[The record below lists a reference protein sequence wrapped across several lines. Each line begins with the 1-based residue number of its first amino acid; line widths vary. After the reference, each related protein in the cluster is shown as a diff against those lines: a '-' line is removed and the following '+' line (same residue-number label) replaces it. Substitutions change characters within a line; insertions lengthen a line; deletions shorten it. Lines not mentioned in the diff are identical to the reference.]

1 VPGRPADVL
10 SRAAG
15 PDLWRA
21 VMGRQAGRLAVLST
35 APADPSAN

>member
-1 VPGRPADVL
+1 VL
-10 SRAAG
+10 AAMAG

-21 VMGRQAGRLAVLST
+21 VMGRQSGRLAVLST